1 MALRAKPGCLSSR
14 VAAECS
20 LQRSRSPSRQRG
32 SEHVCVCVRVC
43 RGRDGVPVCVCMR
56 LLHSC
61 DSERCPGRR
70 SPCSSSPQ
78 PPDTRPEV
86 MAVTFSQDLSAS
98 QPPCLDRRGAGP
110 WLGVCHLPPL
120 APSSHGTEG
129 QQGNVSDLSRAW
141 YSRGGRSPAGLLLYD
156 PGGWSGPVLFRH
168 GHLALLLSYFK
179 IPSHGVLQTPPQA
192 SGTEHKAVDR
202 SETFH
207 HPTEVHQ
214 MPELCAVHTVL

>member
-1 MALRAKPGCLSSR
+1 MVPWLCEQSLGARA
-14 VAAECS
+14 AAWQQSAACREAD
-20 LQRSRSPSRQRG
+20 RHHDREG
-32 SEHVCVCVRVC
+32 ANVCVCVRVC

-98 QPPCLDRRGAGP
+98 QPPCLDGRGAGP

-129 QQGNVSDLSRAW
+129 SRAAFLTCPE
-141 YSRGGRSPAGLLLYD
+141 RGTLEAAGALLGSCFMTLEAGVDQCCSDMATWPGFFLILKSPATGSSRPLLRHLGLSTRL
-156 PGGWSGPVLFRH
+156 
-168 GHLALLLSYFK
+168 
-179 IPSHGVLQTPPQA
+179 
-192 SGTEHKAVDR
+192 
-202 SETFH
+202 
-207 HPTEVHQ
+207 
-214 MPELCAVHTVL
+214 